1 MASVWAVVVAA
12 GTGTRFGSPKQYELL
27 GDRRVLDWAVAAA
40 RSVADGIVLVV
51 APDRAGESEP
61 GVDAVVAGAAT
72 RSGSVRAGLA
82 AVPGEVEIVV
92 VHAAARP
99 LASPLLFAAV
109 VAAVENGAAG
119 AVPGVPL
126 TDTVKE
132 VDGDTVTATL
142 DRSRLVGVQTPQAF
156 GARALR
162 LAHEGEPEASDD
174 AGLVEARGGRVAV
187 IPGEPTNAK
196 ITTPADLAFARLLVA
211 ET

>member
-92 VHAAARP
+92 VHDAARP

-119 AVPGVPL
+119 AWKCSTPSRAILVSPFMSS
-126 TDTVKE
+126 TT
-132 VDGDTVTATL
+132 
-142 DRSRLVGVQTPQAF
+142 RSPSSRWSTPSSWPWPA
-156 GARALR
+156 
-162 LAHEGEPEASDD
+162 ASTW
-174 AGLVEARGGRVAV
+174 AS
-187 IPGEPTNAK
+187 
-196 ITTPADLAFARLLVA
+196 
-211 ET
+211 